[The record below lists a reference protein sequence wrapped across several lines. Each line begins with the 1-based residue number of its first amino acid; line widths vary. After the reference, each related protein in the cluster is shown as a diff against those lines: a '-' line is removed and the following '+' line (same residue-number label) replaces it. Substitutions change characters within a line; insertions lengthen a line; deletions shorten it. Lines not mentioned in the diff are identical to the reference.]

1 MVSSRVSSEQTP
13 AVTDL
18 AWMLLGAAAGFAI
31 VDWVALVIGRRSLE
45 LVCKP
50 AATTAL
56 IGLAVA
62 LDPVSGD
69 RRAVFVAALV
79 FSLAGDVFLMF
90 ERFLPGLAS
99 FLVAQLTYAAGF
111 ANAGGSAGEY
121 AVGAAIVLALA
132 VPVAVRLVRAL
143 RRGDH
148 GAFIAPVL
156 AYVAAIAVMVTGAI
170 ASGNAWAIAGAGL
183 FFTSDSL
190 IAEHRFVKP
199 RRATPVAI
207 MVTYHL
213 AQAGLVLSL
222 LR

>member
-1 MVSSRVSSEQTP
+1 
-13 AVTDL
+13 VTDL
-18 AWMLLGAAAGFAI
+18 AWVVLGAAAGFA
-31 VDWVALVIGRRSLE
+31 VGDWVALVIGRRSLE

-50 AATTAL
+50 AATMAL

-62 LDPVSGD
+62 LDPASSD
-69 RRAVFVAALV
+69 RRAIFVAALT

-90 ERFLPGLAS
+90 DRFLPGLAS
-99 FLVAQLTYAAGF
+99 FLVAQLTYTAGF
-111 ANAGGSAGEY
+111 AIAAGSASEY
-121 AVGAAIVLALA
+121 AVGVAIVLVLA

-143 RRGDH
+143 RQGGH
-148 GAFIAPVL
+148 GALLAPVL
-156 AYVAAIAVMVTGAI
+156 AYVAAVAAMVTGAI
-170 ASGNAWAIAGAGL
+170 ASGNAWAIVGAGL

-213 AQAGLVLSL
+213 AQASLVVSL

>member
-1 MVSSRVSSEQTP
+1 
-13 AVTDL
+13 VTDL
-18 AWMLLGAAAGFAI
+18 AWILLGAAAGFA
-31 VDWVALVIGRRSLE
+31 VGDWVALVIGRRSLE
-45 LVCKP
+45 LICKP
-50 AATTAL
+50 AATMAL

-62 LDPVSGD
+62 LDPASND
-69 RRAVFVAALV
+69 RRAVFVAALA

-90 ERFLPGLAS
+90 DQFLPGLAS

-111 ANAGGSAGEY
+111 AIDGGSSVEY
-121 AVGAAIVLALA
+121 ALGAAIVLVLA
-132 VPVAVRLVRAL
+132 VPVAVRLVHAL
-143 RRGDH
+143 RRGGH
-148 GAFIAPVL
+148 GARVAPVL
-156 AYVAAIAVMVTGAI
+156 AYVTAIAAMVAGAI

-183 FFTSDSL
+183 FFTSDSM

-199 RRATPVAI
+199 RRAAPVAI